1 MRMPAH
7 VRWLVATVEGSR
19 VDGALD
25 AASDDVL
32 VAAVGRRDR
41 DALGEVYR
49 RYGGAVWWIANRVC
63 RRAEVAEE
71 VCQAVFAE
79 LWARPQRFDR
89 SQGALR
95 TRLVAVA
102 HSCAVDVV
110 AAQERRDEPL
120 GAQEHTDALGKEA
133 RQAVDQLATD
143 ERDTILLAYFDGPA
157 YVEGER
163 RRTSA
168 DDVKTRL
175 RDGLLSLRRTL
186 DAEGVTR

>member
-1 MRMPAH
+1 MRMPAN
-7 VRWLVATVEGSR
+7 VGWLAATAEGSR
-19 VDGALD
+19 VDGGLD

-79 LWARPQRFDR
+79 LWARPEGFDR

-102 HSCAVDVV
+102 HSVAVDV
-110 AAQERRDEPL
+110 AGQGGGDEPA
-120 GAQEHTDALGKEA
+120 GVQAHTDALGKEA
-133 RQAVDQLATD
+133 RQAVDQLAAD

-168 DDVKTRL
+168 DDVKSRL